1 MSGARKIV
9 YRGFDQTA
17 LNEQYAPSSCI
28 RDIGFYFDEYAL
40 RSRGAREVLPF
51 EVHHY
56 GHSAAEILHFFPARR
71 RNAPLHVFLHGGY
84 WQELSVAEASFAA
97 PGVVR
102 AGGAFAALGYGL
114 APEHDLDTIVAMA
127 RRGLRWLLDHADL
140 LGFDS
145 ESVHLSG
152 HSAGAHMVAMAVLT
166 GPWPDGRPA
175 ADAIASAT
183 LLSGVYDLAPVR
195 LTYVNEPLQMDSAT
209 ALRNSPIFRLVG
221 PSPPLLIARG
231 GQETDEFARQHDEF
245 VRAARARGFTV
256 SDLVVAHR
264 NHFDLPFDLAAP
276 DSSLGRQVLDML
288 DGRRRTGRGVGRLNG

>member
-1 MSGARKIV
+1 MYNAQKVV
-9 YRGFDQTA
+9 YRDFDQAA
-17 LNEQYAPSSCI
+17 LNEQYSPSSRI
-28 RDIGFYFDEYAL
+28 RDIGFYLDEYAL

-56 GHSAAEILHFFPARR
+56 GHSPAEILHFFPARR
-71 RNAPLHVFLHGGY
+71 PNAPLHVFLHGGY

-97 PGVVR
+97 PGVVW

-114 APEHDLDTIVAMA
+114 APQHDLDTIVAMA
-127 RRGLRWLLDHADL
+127 RRGLRWLLDQADL
-140 LGFDS
+140 LGFDA

-152 HSAGAHMVAMAVLT
+152 HSAGAHLVAMAVLT

-183 LLSGVYDLAPVR
+183 LLSGVYDLVPVR
-195 LTYVNEPLQMDSAT
+195 LTYVNEPLQIDSAT
-209 ALRNSPIFRLVG
+209 ALRNSPIFRLAG
-221 PSPPLLIARG
+221 SPPPLLIARG

-245 VRAARARGFTV
+245 VRALRACGFAV
-256 SDLVVAHR
+256 ADLVVAHR

-276 DSSLGRQVLDML
+276 DSVLGHRVLDML
-288 DGRRRTGRGVGRLNG
+288 AGGAARGEVSAG